1 MVVYFLPFSSLP
13 CQFVMLCYA
22 MQGGYDTVVVAYRI
36 IGYYIS
42 VCLVC
47 LYVWSVCMSGLS
59 VCLVCLYVWSVCM
72 SGLSVRCGKKKKKSK
87 VDRTGH
93 ASPVSIIS

>member
-1 MVVYFLPFSSLP
+1 MVVYFLPFPSLP

-42 VCLVC
+42 VWL
-47 LYVWSVCMSGLS
+47 SGCMSGLS
-59 VCLVCLYVWSVCM
+59 VC
-72 SGLSVRCGKKKKKSK
+72 CGKK
-87 VDRTGH
+87 
-93 ASPVSIIS
+93 